1 MVVIRVYGSIL
12 YTTGCW
18 PEGGALVPE
27 ATPLTERHI
36 DGWFEDCA
44 RHGVAAVLWQANCGG
59 TLTYP
64 SAYAPLAGDP
74 PLPARFR
81 IGTELHEQGWRTRDW
96 TWLGEQCR
104 NFNTL
109 EAAVSSAHRH
119 GIALILNFSV
129 FDLPGVW
136 CNAESWPDGAPL
148 FDRDLWLWSRDQ
160 QTRLEG
166 IPCYADPRLR
176 ELRLAEVREAL
187 DYGIDGIAL
196 GFFSHCD
203 AAAGDEPHRFGF
215 NPCVVEEFGERHG
228 VDVLREPFDT
238 AAWYAL
244 HGEHFTRFVQAVS
257 GETRNA
263 AAACCWGT
271 RAPTASMA
279 GPVPALPRFRR
290 AWPAAACIA
299 STPAPGAR
307 ATNRRPVFTSS
318 TNAGGARG
326 WSTRWWHCRRRI
338 RTAWTPLPRC
348 VWRPACRCWCGAR
361 SSPPIPIFPRTSR
374 QRSPR
379 CATGRWTDTC
389 CTSCTGPTAAIRAV
403 TTTTRL
409 RCWPE

>member
-257 GETRNA
+257 GETPTPRPRAAGVRAHRRHPWLGRSPHSRDFAGHGQRRRASLRRPLRALERPTGGRSSRRVRTLGARGVGRRAGGIA
-263 AAACCWGT
+263 AAAS
-271 RAPTASMA
+271 ATA
-279 GPVPALPRFRR
+279 
-290 AWPAAACIA
+290 
-299 STPAPGAR
+299 
-307 ATNRRPVFTSS
+307 
-318 TNAGGARG
+318 
-326 WSTRWWHCRRRI
+326 
-338 RTAWTPLPRC
+338 
-348 VWRPACRCWCGAR
+348 
-361 SSPPIPIFPRTSR
+361 
-374 QRSPR
+374 
-379 CATGRWTDTC
+379 
-389 CTSCTGPTAAIRAV
+389 
-403 TTTTRL
+403 
-409 RCWPE
+409 

>member
-257 GETRNA
+257 GETRRRGRVLLGYARTDGIHGWAGPRTPVISQGMASGGVHRFDARSGRSSDQPAAGLHVEYERWGREGLVDALVALPPPHPHGLDA
-263 AAACCWGT
+263 AA
-271 RAPTASMA
+271 SMRVAA
-279 GPVPALPRFRR
+279 GVPVLVWRKI
-290 AWPAAACIA
+290 IA
-299 STPAPGAR
+299 SDPDLPADKQAEIAAVRDGA
-307 ATNRRPVFTSS
+307 VDGYVLHFMY
-318 TNAGGARG
+318 
-326 WSTRWWHCRRRI
+326 
-338 RTAWTPLPRC
+338 
-348 VWRPACRCWCGAR
+348 
-361 SSPPIPIFPRTSR
+361 
-374 QRSPR
+374 
-379 CATGRWTDTC
+379 WTDC
-389 CTSCTGPTAAIRAV
+389 RHPRGDYNHSTSLLA
-403 TTTTRL
+403 
-409 RCWPE
+409 

>member
-18 PEGGALVPE
+18 PDDGPATG

-36 DGWFEDCA
+36 DAWFEDCA

-136 CNAESWPDGAPL
+136 CNAESWPDGSPL

-257 GETRNA
+257 GETKRRGRVLLGYA
-263 AAACCWGT
+263 RTDGIHGW
-271 RAPTASMA
+271 A
-279 GPVPALPRFRR
+279 GPRTPVISQGMASGGVHRFDARSGR
-290 AWPAAACIA
+290 SSDQPAAG
-299 STPAPGAR
+299 SS
-307 ATNRRPVFTSS
+307 RRVRTV
-318 TNAGGARG
+318 GARG
-326 WSTRWWHCRRRI
+326 LGRRARGAAASASVRPRGRRGDARGGRRAGAGVAQNHRLRSRSSRGQAGRDRRGARRGGGRI
-338 RTAWTPLPRC
+338 RAALHVLDRLP
-348 VWRPACRCWCGAR
+348 PSAR
-361 SSPPIPIFPRTSR
+361 
-374 QRSPR
+374 
-379 CATGRWTDTC
+379 
-389 CTSCTGPTAAIRAV
+389 
-403 TTTTRL
+403 
-409 RCWPE
+409 